1 MLKTFVKPCPAPS
14 HPFSLSAMPR
24 RQVRVEIS
32 PSVIARLQRRRA
44 GGATLAALAAELG
57 IAPGTL
63 KRFLRARP
71 SNSAGDLPTPPKA
84 VAKAQRSSSVPIKKR
99 RAWGPAIPESKERL
113 RAMLAEAVRNTQ
125 SG

>member
-14 HPFSLSAMPR
+14 HPFSLSAMLR

-44 GGATLAALAAELG
+44 GGATLATLAAELG
-57 IAPGTL
+57 IAPV
-63 KRFLRARP
+63 LRARP
-71 SNSAGDLPTPPKA
+71 SNSAGKLSTPPKA

-125 SG
+125 